1 MSSPEDI
8 ANAFVNHYYT
18 TLNSN
23 PQALAGLYVSIDPF
37 NPLLPQPLTPSR
49 LHHLATTI
57 HPHL

>member
-23 PQALAGLYVSIDPF
+23 PQALAGLYVSVVLQP
-37 NPLLPQPLTPSR
+37 NPVVLL
-49 LHHLATTI
+49 
-57 HPHL
+57 

>member
-23 PQALAGLYVSIDPF
+23 PQALAGLYVSFDCCNPF
-37 NPLLPQPLTPSR
+37 ALTTSDSIPMTTFFSNRNLP
-49 LHHLATTI
+49 
-57 HPHL
+57 